1 LQTLVLASAS
11 PFRRRMLE
19 SAGLRVRAVPSSVDE
34 RSIEAAL
41 DTTDPFEVALA
52 LARAKARDVAAR
64 CPGEI
69 VLGADQVLHD
79 GGAPIGKP
87 LNPDDH
93 LARLQSLRG
102 RSHDLVTAWCLVT
115 PAGDERAA
123 VARTRLSMR
132 ADLEDA
138 ELKAY
143 VDTGE
148 GSGCAGG
155 YAIEGHGAWLFEHVD
170 GDWNNI
176 IGLPLFDV
184 ISALRDLG
192 VRYDGGQ
199 G

>member
-1 LQTLVLASAS
+1 
-11 PFRRRMLE
+11 M
-19 SAGLRVRAVPSSVDE
+19 
-34 RSIEAAL
+34 
-41 DTTDPFEVALA
+41 
-52 LARAKARDVAAR
+52 
-64 CPGEI
+64 
-69 VLGADQVLHD
+69 
-79 GGAPIGKP
+79 
-87 LNPDDH
+87 
-93 LARLQSLRG
+93 
-102 RSHDLVTAWCLVT
+102 TAWCLVT

-143 VDTGE
+143 VAPGE